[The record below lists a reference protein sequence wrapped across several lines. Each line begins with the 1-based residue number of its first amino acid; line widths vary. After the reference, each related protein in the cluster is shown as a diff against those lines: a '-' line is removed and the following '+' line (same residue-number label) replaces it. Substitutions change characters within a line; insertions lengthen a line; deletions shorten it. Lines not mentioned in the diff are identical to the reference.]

1 MSNSIRLKLAI
12 EENLLDALNLLVVDN
27 GTSRNDLVNTIINST
42 LYKQQNYNILFE
54 KEVLYL
60 REIFT
65 KVLNDNKLESLVES
79 MFDIF
84 EKMAHLQ
91 YMKYEKYEEID
102 KEHFKYT
109 EMNLQRLRANL
120 PLEQIYYKLIDMTG
134 LVEGDGISQAML
146 DDSFDFN
153 SYYKNIRIENNE

>member
-12 EENLLDALNLLVVDN
+12 EENLLDALNMLVADN

-42 LYKQQNYNILFE
+42 LYNQQNYSILFE

-65 KVLNDNKLESLVES
+65 KVLNENKLETLVEG

-91 YMKYEKYEEID
+91 YLKYEMYEEID
-102 KEHFKYT
+102 IEHFKYV

-120 PLEQIYYKLIDMTG
+120 PLEQIYYRLIYMTG
-134 LVEGDGISQAML
+134 SGEGDGISQAML

-153 SYYKNIRIENNE
+153 SYYKNIRVESNE